1 MRKKVI
7 TRTINTTT
15 CNAKVLCVATNEVT
29 DEIFSITGKHDE
41 KTALKKLKS
50 QFDGE
55 DRKIVYVTSVE
66 VKSALYGMDEDTFM
80 SHSEIIDKDKK
91 KEDGE

>member
-15 CNAKVLCVATNEVT
+15 CNAKVIDTHTNNVT
-29 DEIFSITGKHDE
+29 DDVFSITGKHDE
-41 KTALKKLKS
+41 KSALKKLKS
-50 QFDGE
+50 QYDNE
-55 DRKIVYVTSVE
+55 DRKVIHVVSVD

-80 SHSEIIDKDKK
+80 NHAEIIDKK
-91 KEDGE
+91 KEDKE

>member
-15 CNAKVLCVATNEVT
+15 CNAKVIDTHTNNVT
-29 DEIFSITGKHDE
+29 DDVFSITGKHDE
-41 KTALKKLKS
+41 KSALKKLKS
-50 QFDGE
+50 QYDNE
-55 DRKIVYVTSVE
+55 DRKVIHVVSVD

-80 SHSEIIDKDKK
+80 NHAEIIDKK
-91 KEDGE
+91 KEDEE